1 MSQAAC
7 AVMVVEDSDED
18 FATVVEACTIAKV
31 GCVIRRAHSGDECLA
46 MLRAEASRHAFV
58 LLDLNTPGMDGR
70 DAVAEIRADGR
81 LAGLP
86 VIVLST
92 SDNPRDVDGCYARGA
107 NAYHVKPMKYAEHLQ
122 LVRDVLHYWLD
133 AAVLPVPELQP

>member
-1 MSQAAC
+1 
-7 AVMVVEDSDED
+7 MVVEDSDED
-18 FATVVEACTIAKV
+18 FATVVEACTSANL

-46 MLRAEASRHAFV
+46 MLRAEAARHAFV

-70 DAVAEIRADGR
+70 DAVAEIRADDR
-81 LAGLP
+81 LASLP

-107 NAYHVKPMKYAEHLQ
+107 NAYHVKPMMYVEHLR
-122 LVRDVLHYWLD
+122 LVRELLHYWLD
-133 AAVLPVPELQP
+133 AVVLPIPDLKP